1 MTDAAVKL
9 ARMAGQ
15 IAAAFPALP
24 DEAAAAAIAGHINQ
38 FWAAPMRRD
47 LLGAFG
53 AQAGP
58 DEPALLDRRVR
69 LALPLIRRP
78 PSRQPA

>member
-1 MTDAAVKL
+1 MTEAGAKL

-15 IAAAFPALP
+15 IAAAFHALP
-24 DEAAAAAIAGHINQ
+24 DDAAAAAIAGHINQ

-53 AQAGP
+53 AEAGP
-58 DEPALLDRRVR
+58 GEPAPLDPRVR

-78 PSRQPA
+78 PARQ